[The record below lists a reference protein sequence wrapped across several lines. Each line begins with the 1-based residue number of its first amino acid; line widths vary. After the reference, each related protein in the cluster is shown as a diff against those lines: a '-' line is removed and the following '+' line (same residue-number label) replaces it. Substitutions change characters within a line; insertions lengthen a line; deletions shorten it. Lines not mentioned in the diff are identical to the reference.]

1 MIKEIIQANKIL
13 NANKGFIKAD
23 FITDLKSFL
32 NDLSDTRGTLSV
44 YTSDLYDYYDK
55 AQKLLD
61 KEDIKGLVS
70 LAEECRTAFR
80 YIYED
85 AERSIK
91 VAKDYIKKN
100 KGLRFEADLEYV
112 IQEFETIIDY
122 YHDHVPY
129 EHAKSYYDGLFGGL
143 GGKNNSKAKKF
154 MKEMSMDDWYSHFED
169 CKELRMSIENS
180 YMDLHIWFEAI
191 SNACADEYDVQTA
204 L

>member
-32 NDLSDTRGTLSV
+32 NGLSDTRDTLSV

-85 AERSIK
+85 VERSIK

-143 GGKNNSKAKKF
+143 GDKNNSKAKKF